1 MPGRVIDVDG
11 AVAWVAARLRAELPS
26 WLGYHDFEHTAG
38 LVVPAAELLGADLAL
53 DPESLD
59 LLRTAAWFHDVGY
72 IERYRDNEAVGVAL
86 AEEVLPGFGYSAAQV
101 SVVADAIWAT
111 QLPQR
116 PGSTLAAALCDA
128 DLFVLGTDRIF
139 EREALLRAELEHTG
153 EVHSDEEWNRGQ
165 VEFVGAHRYLT
176 DAARRRNDATKA
188 RNLEILRA
196 RLT

>member
-1 MPGRVIDVDG
+1 MPGRVIDVEG
-11 AVAWVAARLRAELPS
+11 AIAWVAARLEAELPS

-53 DPESLD
+53 DTESLD

-86 AEEVLPGFGYSAAQV
+86 AEEVLPGFGYEPEQV
-101 SVVADAIWAT
+101 VVVTDAIWAT

-116 PGSTLAAALCDA
+116 PGSELAAALCDA

-139 EREALLRAELEHTG
+139 EREHLLRVELEHAG
-153 EVHSDEEWNRGQ
+153 EVHTDDDWNRGQ
-165 VEFVGAHRYLT
+165 VEFVGSHRYLT
-176 DAARRRNDATKA
+176 EAARRRNDATKA
-188 RNLEILRA
+188 HNLEILRA